1 MGVSD
6 EKKLKKTDA
15 EDIHETF
22 FKDSKTAA
30 KYMSLLSFQPFA
42 DTADAVT
49 AATSL
54 LEGKVSKS
62 LKSFLKKKLK
72 KAASSSLAVA
82 DKNLGVSL
90 KDQFG
95 DSHKI
100 VANDKTNELFRGLR
114 CYMDEL
120 FDTEGGIKKE

>member
-1 MGVSD
+1 
-6 EKKLKKTDA
+6 
-15 EDIHETF
+15 
-22 FKDSKTAA
+22 
-30 KYMSLLSFQPFA
+30 MSLLSFQPFE

-49 AATSL
+49 ACTSL

-82 DKNLGVSL
+82 DKMLGVSL
-90 KDQFG
+90 KEALG
-95 DSHKI
+95 EGTKI
-100 VANDKTNELFRGLR
+100 VADDKTNELFRGLR

-120 FDTEGGIKKE
+120 FDVDGGMKKEDLSAVG